1 MKTCESCGYE
11 NDDNAKFCTECGEKL
26 VEKIKFCP
34 ECGIELENQ
43 PKFCPDCGT
52 KIGGAVEKKV
62 KIKTQNDKI
71 MDGIGE
77 YIGIIP
83 NAEIDSLWDA
93 VRFGY
98 IEEAE
103 KFLKEGEEFDDDL
116 ICDSHDRN
124 IVNLLVKYGARVDMA
139 DSSTTVLN
147 RVISKYGSALDMF
160 HDNYEFGCDIFHS
173 EQDIHNKY
181 IGIID
186 ALIKKGADPTS
197 YDPRGCCIWTPLQYA
212 CGEKLT
218 LLAKYLITIC
228 NVDVNHVPEPDYNYE
243 YEHKVENGADISK
256 EDVYLIKNNS
266 PLLFALDTGWLRR
279 GVDRI
284 DYATAKLL
292 IENGADVTY
301 SSYSVINSDL
311 MHKTTSIGSIIY
323 AISKD
328 PFYEKNFEILEL
340 LIENGAELEDDDVT
354 KLYCME
360 NDYAKKR
367 VADLLNIDLSA
378 LDEAMDEASADF
390 IEDGIVSVLDNWLPN
405 IVKEQERW
413 ITKSGGTFEIGENPQ
428 RIQNGLAKLGK
439 GYIKLKD
446 VLGFIDLSMWGKSGK
461 DAMIF
466 TNEGLA
472 FDYAFEPTF
481 IPYKNMQEMYLKKHA
496 LVFSKDTRYKSHK
509 DGKTWYGSELTISDT
524 YVNIPALKGC
534 LDEIIEYLE

>member
-1 MKTCESCGYE
+1 MKTCQNCAYE
-11 NDDNAKFCTECGEKL
+11 NDDNAKFCTECGGKL
-26 VEKIKFCP
+26 LEKIKFCP
-34 ECGIELENQ
+34 ECGIELVNQ
-43 PKFCPDCGT
+43 PKFCPECGT
-52 KIGGAVEKKV
+52 KIGDAVEKKV
-62 KIKTQNDKI
+62 KVETQNDKI

-77 YIGIIP
+77 YIGIIT

-390 IEDGIVSVLDNWLPN
+390 IEDEIVVVVDNYISSIAGGYPCYNSDECQSTSYSSILQN
-405 IVKEQERW
+405 VMLN
-413 ITKSGGTFEIGENPQ
+413 ITKNVD
-428 RIQNGLAKLGK
+428 K
-439 GYIKLKD
+439 KD
-446 VLGFIDLSMWGKSGK
+446 IIGFIDVTVFGKGKNGLVFTK
-461 DAMIF
+461 DALYEKSPGSSFKVPYNRMKSISYNGKKIVF
-466 TNEGLA
+466 NATKDCGTGLMEKM
-472 FDYAFEPTF
+472 D
-481 IPYKNMQEMYLKKHA
+481 IYL
-496 LVFSKDTRYKSHK
+496 VGQY
-509 DGKTWYGSELTISDT
+509 
-524 YVNIPALKGC
+524 NIAALKEC